1 MESITPIQPEI
12 RPMNLRLI
20 GLGVLLC
27 VYGLFG
33 STSFAQETR
42 INALVEFIAG
52 QNIYLNVGLSDGI
65 NETDSLMAYRDG
77 EQLGIL
83 LIVGVTES
91 RTVTT
96 FAGTPFPVTRGDAL
110 SIAILSGV
118 QTDVPVVE
126 TPPDTTTTE
135 PARQS
140 VFEGGRTGVQLPPVE
155 GGIRVTGRLSL
166 SMDLNTANTKGLRS
180 LFERER
186 IYRIPVVN
194 LRASIEELPG
204 NLRFNINTRF
214 AHRNNQSRLGI
225 SPLNSFRTYQLNLE
239 YATPDSPFEARLGRF
254 FNPAETFSGYW
265 DGLGLFYAPDT
276 GLGAGILGGFQP
288 TRGNEQFTTDFPKY
302 SVFGSY
308 AFRNDDGST
317 RYNANVS
324 FHQVF
329 PESPFSTHSFLG
341 ITHTLNAK
349 QFRIRNLLQLDQDP
363 FRDSWTISRF
373 QVHGIIPI
381 NTTLSLRGRYILRRP
396 YNILLTEDV
405 FGYKR
410 ERLSGGFSVR
420 AFTGTFSA
428 DVSANTSEITDR
440 SFTYTGFASI
450 PRLTFWDL
458 GVSTMVHYW
467 RRDDSADVIYIV
479 PSISRPFGRM
489 LAQLQYHYQESNYDV
504 IGSTNHT
511 LEGVLN
517 FPIGNRIR
525 SSVRLQSRWGDF
537 NNTFRV
543 YTTLWTRI

>member
-1 MESITPIQPEI
+1 MEPMMPVRSET
-12 RPMNLRLI
+12 RPMNLRLVA
-20 GLGVLLC
+20 LCVLLC
-27 VYGLFG
+27 IYGFMG
-33 STSFAQETR
+33 SIAFAQETR
-42 INALVEFIAG
+42 IDALVEFIAG

-65 NETDSLMAYRDG
+65 NETDSLMAYREG
-77 EQLGIL
+77 QQVGIL
-83 LIVGVTES
+83 RLVGVTES
-91 RTVTT
+91 RTVAT
-96 FAGTPFPVTRGDAL
+96 FAGTPFPVTRGDIL
-110 SIAILSGV
+110 SIAILSGL
-118 QTDVPVVE
+118 QNSEPIA
-126 TPPDTTTTE
+126 PPPADTSGTE

-180 LFERER
+180 FFERER
-186 IYRIPVVN
+186 IYRIPVLN

-204 NLRFNINTRF
+204 NLRFNINTRY

-225 SPLNSFRTYQLNLE
+225 SPLNSFRMYQLNLE

-265 DGLGLFYAPDT
+265 DGLGLFYAPDY

-288 TRGNEQFTTDFPKY
+288 RRANEQFTTDFPKY

-308 AFRNDDGST
+308 AYRNDDGST

-341 ITHTLNAK
+341 VTHTLNAK
-349 QFRIRNLLQLDQDP
+349 KLRLRNLLQLDQDP
-363 FRDSWTISRF
+363 FSDSWTISRF
-373 QVHGIIPI
+373 QVHGIIPV
-381 NTTLSLRGRYILRRP
+381 NTTFSLRGRYILRKP

-450 PRLTFWDL
+450 PRINFWDL

-479 PSISRPFGRM
+479 PSISRHFGPM
-489 LAQLQYHYQESNYDV
+489 LAQLQYHYQESTYDV
-504 IGSTNHT
+504 IGSSNHT

-517 FPIGNRIR
+517 FPIGKRVR
-525 SSVRLQSRWGDF
+525 SSVRIQSRWGDF